1 MINLSKATD
10 AIATRGPDSQ
20 GMYNNDFVGLGH
32 TRLSIIDT
40 SAAGYQPMTDPTG
53 RYQIV
58 YNGEI
63 YNFKELRKEL
73 VATGEKF
80 TSETDTEVL
89 LRLYIKE
96 GKDCLQRLNGFF
108 AFAIYDAEDHSLFL
122 ARDRMGIKPLCYY
135 HNEDKFI
142 FASEIKSILAYG
154 VEHELDTVALYQY
167 LQLNYT
173 PAPATMFKGIK
184 RLMPGECVSIDV
196 KGVKFENYY
205 NIPESNV
212 VKVNYEEA
220 RDKVRQL
227 VEESVQQRLVADV
240 PLGTFLSGGIDS
252 SIISALAKQHKPDL
266 HTFSI
271 GYKDEPFFDETS
283 YARLMA
289 KHIGSEHTVFSLS
302 NKDLFDNLYEV
313 LDYLDE
319 PFADSSAIAV
329 YILSKET
336 RKHSTVALSGDGADE
351 LFGGYNKHRA
361 LHRII
366 HGGGYSSLIS
376 NLGPLWK
383 MMPKSRNNPF
393 TNKIRQLDKFAQGR
407 KLSAKDRY
415 WLWAGITKEQDALQL
430 ISQELHSS
438 IDIEIYRNSKETLL
452 SSMARDD
459 INHFLF
465 TDLKMVLPND
475 MLTKVDLMSM
485 ANSLEIRTPFL
496 DHKLVEYVQS
506 LPEEFKVEANMGKR
520 ILQDAF
526 REDLPAKLYN
536 RPKKGFE
543 VPLLKWFRNELK
555 PLITDDLLSDQMIQS
570 QGIFDLKEIHKIKR
584 RLFSSNPGDVHARI
598 WGLVVFQWW
607 WRKYYG

>member
-10 AIATRGPDSQ
+10 AITSRGPDNL
-20 GMYNNDFVGLGH
+20 GLYNSDFVGLGH

-40 SAAGYQPMTDPTG
+40 SAAGSQPMTDPTG
-53 RYQIV
+53 RYRIV

-73 VATGEKF
+73 VYKGEKF

-96 GKDCLQRLNGFF
+96 GKACLQKLNGFF
-108 AFAIYDAEDHSLFL
+108 AFAVYDTVNHLLFL

-135 HNEDKFI
+135 HNQDKFI

-173 PAPATMFKGIK
+173 PAPATMFKGIR
-184 RLMPGECVSIDV
+184 RLMPGECISIDAN
-196 KGVKFENYY
+196 GVKIENYY
-205 NIPESNV
+205 KIPKPNV
-212 VKVNYEEA
+212 IQVNYEEA
-220 RDKVRQL
+220 RTKIREL
-227 VEESVQQRLVADV
+227 VEESVKRRLVADV

-252 SIISALAKQHKPDL
+252 SIISALAKKHKPDL

-283 YARLMA
+283 YARLVA

-313 LDYLDE
+313 LDYFDE

-336 RKHSTVALSGDGADE
+336 RKYSTVALSGDGADE

-361 LHRII
+361 LHRIVN
-366 HGGGYSSLIS
+366 GGGLSSVIS
-376 NLGPLWK
+376 NLGMLWRVL
-383 MMPKSRNNPF
+383 PKSRNNPL
-393 TNKIRQLDKFAQGR
+393 TNRIRQLDRFARGK

-415 WLWAGITKEQDALQL
+415 WLWAGITKEQDAYQL
-430 ISQELHSS
+430 ISPELRSS
-438 IDIEIYRNSKETLL
+438 IDIELYQNSKGNLL
-452 SSMARDD
+452 SSIIRDD

-465 TDLKMVLPND
+465 SDLKMVLPND
-475 MLTKVDLMSM
+475 MLIKVDLMSM

-506 LPEEFKVEANMGKR
+506 LPGEFKVNANMGKK

-526 REDLPAKLYN
+526 RKELPTKLYN

-543 VPLLKWFRNELK
+543 VPLLKWFRKELK
-555 PLITDDLLSDQMIQS
+555 PLIIDNLLSDRMIQS
-570 QGIFDLKEIHKIKR
+570 QGIFDQKEIHKIKR

-598 WGLVVFQWW
+598 WGLIVFQWW
-607 WRKYYG
+607 WKKFF

>member
-1 MINLSKATD
+1 MVNLSKATD
-10 AIATRGPDSQ
+10 AITARGPDNR
-20 GMYNNDFVGLGH
+20 GLYNNDFVGLGH

-40 SAAGYQPMTDPTG
+40 SAAGSQPMTDPTG

-73 VATGEKF
+73 IDSGEKF

-96 GKDCLQRLNGFF
+96 GKGCLQKLNGFF
-108 AFAIYDAEDHSLFL
+108 AFAVYDTVNHCLFL

-184 RLMPGECVSIDV
+184 RLLPGECVSIDSN
-196 KGVKFENYY
+196 GVEFENYY
-205 NIPESNV
+205 EIPEPNV
-212 VKVNYEEA
+212 IQVNYEEA
-220 RDKVRQL
+220 VGKIREL
-227 VEESVQQRLVADV
+227 VEEAVHRRLVADV

-252 SIISALAKQHKPDL
+252 SIISALAKKHKPDL

-283 YARLMA
+283 YARLVA

-302 NKDLFDNLYEV
+302 NKDLFNNLYEV

-336 RKHSTVALSGDGADE
+336 LNHSV
-351 LFGGYNKHRA
+351 
-361 LHRII
+361 
-366 HGGGYSSLIS
+366 
-376 NLGPLWK
+376 
-383 MMPKSRNNPF
+383 
-393 TNKIRQLDKFAQGR
+393 
-407 KLSAKDRY
+407 
-415 WLWAGITKEQDALQL
+415 
-430 ISQELHSS
+430 
-438 IDIEIYRNSKETLL
+438 
-452 SSMARDD
+452 
-459 INHFLF
+459 
-465 TDLKMVLPND
+465 
-475 MLTKVDLMSM
+475 
-485 ANSLEIRTPFL
+485 
-496 DHKLVEYVQS
+496 
-506 LPEEFKVEANMGKR
+506 
-520 ILQDAF
+520 
-526 REDLPAKLYN
+526 
-536 RPKKGFE
+536 
-543 VPLLKWFRNELK
+543 
-555 PLITDDLLSDQMIQS
+555 
-570 QGIFDLKEIHKIKR
+570 
-584 RLFSSNPGDVHARI
+584 
-598 WGLVVFQWW
+598 
-607 WRKYYG
+607 